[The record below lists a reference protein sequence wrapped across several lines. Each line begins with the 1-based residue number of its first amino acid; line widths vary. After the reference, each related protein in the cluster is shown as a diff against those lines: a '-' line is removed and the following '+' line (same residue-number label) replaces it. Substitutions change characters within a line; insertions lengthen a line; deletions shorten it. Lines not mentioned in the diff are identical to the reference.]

1 MYLHDNM
8 QTMGGYRMNTH
19 RWMSIQFFSF
29 FMTWGIFL
37 PYWTGWMIHTKGI
50 TIPQA
55 SLIMSLGL
63 VVRGLSTLFV
73 FPYLS
78 GKFSSKTLLNGAGIG
93 TLIAIL
99 CYIPASSFTGLLIVT
114 LVFHFFYP
122 TLMPALDSAAGVLV
136 QSNQL
141 RHYGRSRQWG
151 SIGFVLAG
159 MILSVF
165 TGMLGDGVIL
175 WALLLGTGI
184 FVCLGFMRAPVILSK
199 KPQADQTQK
208 EGILKLFHIK
218 HFSLVLI
225 IVILLQAAHASY
237 YNYGYLFLQEIHAPK
252 YLIGVII
259 NIAVIA
265 EIIFFS
271 IADRRLHNFSVGS
284 LLALA
289 ALGSSLRWILVFAF
303 PNIIVFCI
311 AQTLHACS
319 FAMGHY
325 AFMKYLVKNISH
337 TQIPKAQGMYSALAL
352 SWSTAVFTIFGG
364 YLYEIEPRYA
374 FIGML
379 ACTIPSMLFALLYR
393 KLELRKE
400 ILISI

>member
-1 MYLHDNM
+1 
-8 QTMGGYRMNTH
+8 MNTH

-37 PYWTGWMIHTKGI
+37 PYWTGWIIHTKGI
-50 TIPQA
+50 TVPQA

-63 VVRGLSTLFV
+63 VARGLSTLAA

-78 GKFSSKTLLNGAGIG
+78 GKFSSKSLLNGAGIG
-93 TLIAIL
+93 TLVAIL
-99 CYIPASSFTGLLIVT
+99 FYIPAGSFTSLLIVT
-114 LVFHFFYP
+114 VVFHFFYP
-122 TLMPALDSAAGVLV
+122 AFMPALDSAAGALV
-136 QSNQL
+136 QSGQL

-151 SIGFVLAG
+151 SIGFISAG
-159 MILSVF
+159 MFLSIF
-165 TGMLGDGVIL
+165 TGIIGDEVIL
-175 WALLLGTGI
+175 WALLLGI
-184 FVCLGFMRAPVILSK
+184 AVLVCLGCMPAPTILSK
-199 KPQADQTQK
+199 KPPADQTQK
-208 EGILKLFHIK
+208 GSMLKLLRIK
-218 HFSLVLI
+218 RFRLVLV

-237 YNYGYLFLQEIHAPK
+237 YNYGYLFLQEIHAPQ

-271 IADRRLHNFSVGS
+271 IADRRFHNFSVGS
-284 LLALA
+284 LLAMA
-289 ALGSSLRWILVFAF
+289 AFGSSVRWILVFAF
-303 PNIIVFCI
+303 PNVIVFCI

-325 AFMKYLVKNISH
+325 AFMKYLIKNISH
-337 TQIPKAQGMYSALAL
+337 VQIPKAQGIYSALAL

-374 FIGML
+374 FIGMIV
-379 ACTIPSMLFALLYR
+379 CTIPSMMLALLYR

-400 ILISI
+400 ISLSI